1 MSFDIRIPI
10 GAMFV
15 LIGAL
20 LVAYGLSAGTVTVS
34 GAHGHNV
41 NAWWGSLMALFGVAM
56 LGIAR
61 RARGD

>member
-20 LVAYGLSAGTVTVS
+20 LVAYGLSAATVNVS
-34 GAHGHNV
+34 GAYGHNV
-41 NAWWGSLMALFGVAM
+41 NAWWGSLMVLFGAAM
-56 LGIAR
+56 LDIAR